1 MGRNWWLMS
10 APGSLETAGTTRL
23 SWSQPWER
31 RRHSLG
37 AGQGTGGWLDER
49 VAGSRRGSFLAA
61 GACPSG
67 ALGSPAGAHV
77 SGEPVDGRTCLDMG
91 WRAGGGSQAR
101 RAPLGVS
108 GSLAAPGGRWWAHRG
123 CLGPGAPSR
132 SGSRDRCR
140 EGRVS
145 RASRLTRLGGALE
158 VCTL

>member
-1 MGRNWWLMS
+1 MGPNWWLMS

-101 RAPLGVS
+101 RAPRGVS

-123 CLGPGAPSR
+123 CLGTGAPSR